1 MPLTKTYQER
11 CGVQNMRSSPWLHPV
26 RNKIIQV
33 SQLWRRRRFDTNWRC
48 ALWFELWCDIYEE
61 FWSCYFHLKD
71 NVILQN
77 IVEDLEKK
85 LAKASNLPRP
95 WTGHLLNTAPIRRLV
110 PARWLGRRLTR
121 FWRLEISCPFQTIC
135 QGENKMIESPTTA
148 LLSIINP
155 SRLSNTSF
163 HANEVNR

>member
-1 MPLTKTYQER
+1 MPRWPSQR

-71 NVILQN
+71 NELLQN

-95 WTGHLLNTAPIRRLV
+95 WPGHLLNTAPIRRLV
-110 PARWLGRRLTR
+110 PAWWLRGRLTR
-121 FWRLEISCPFQTIC
+121 FWRLEISCPCPNYLSRRKQNVRVTDHCTLIY
-135 QGENKMIESPTTA
+135 NKSLTPAKYIVPCKWS
-148 LLSIINP
+148 
-155 SRLSNTSF
+155 
-163 HANEVNR
+163 